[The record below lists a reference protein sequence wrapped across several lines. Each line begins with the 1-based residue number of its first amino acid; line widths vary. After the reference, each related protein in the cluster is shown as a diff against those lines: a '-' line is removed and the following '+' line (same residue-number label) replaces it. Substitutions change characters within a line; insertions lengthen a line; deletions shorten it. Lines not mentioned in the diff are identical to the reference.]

1 MHTFLRGRW
10 ASHWVGGIYPTEAS
24 RKRFLLR
31 SFIPVSPLLSSQL
44 LEDPSRVPSS
54 QEMATSASGG
64 RTQENKPSILST
76 LPKHLPLD
84 FLKSITDQFSEK
96 RVIGEGAFGTVYKGT
111 APDGETIAVKKL
123 AENSPLPRD
132 KAFNNEVQN
141 IMALH
146 HENVVKLV
154 GYCHE
159 SQKKVVQNNGRYIVA
174 DIVES
179 VLCYEYL
186 PGGSLKKNLFGDTK
200 MDWDTRFNIIKG
212 ICEGLL
218 FVHSIPIVHM
228 DLKPENILLDSNMVP
243 KIADFGLSRL
253 FGQEQTRMN
262 TQNVVGSYGYIAPEY
277 LYRGE
282 ISTKSDIYSLG
293 VLILET
299 TTREENCRGNK
310 PSAEQFIK
318 KVRENWTEQH
328 IVSEYPS
335 LKADSLRQIKKCI
348 EIGLQC
354 VETDRQRR
362 PSIEAIIN
370 QLNGRHSN

>member
-1 MHTFLRGRW
+1 
-10 ASHWVGGIYPTEAS
+10 
-24 RKRFLLR
+24 
-31 SFIPVSPLLSSQL
+31 
-44 LEDPSRVPSS
+44 
-54 QEMATSASGG
+54 MATSRSGG
-64 RTQENKPSILST
+64 RAEENRPSVLST
-76 LPKHLPLD
+76 LPKDLPLD
-84 FLKSITDQFSEK
+84 FLKNITDQFSEN
-96 RVIGEGAFGTVYKGT
+96 RIIGKGAFGTVYKGT
-111 APDGETIAVKKL
+111 VPDGETIAVKKL

-141 IMALH
+141 IMALRH
-146 HENVVKLV
+146 KNVVRLV

-159 SQKKVVQNNGRYIVA
+159 SLKKVVQNNGRYIVA

-186 PGGSLKKNLFGDTK
+186 PGGTLKKNLFGVDTQ

-299 TTREENCRGNK
+299 TTREENYRGSE
-310 PSAEQFIK
+310 PSAGQFIK
-318 KVRENWTEQH
+318 KVRENWTEEN

-335 LKADSLRQIKKCI
+335 LKADCLRQVKKCI

-362 PSIEAIIN
+362 PTIEAIID
-370 QLNGRHSN
+370 QLNGRHTN